1 MFIEIILWILLGP
14 KLGIKNVVKIKI
26 KTVSLTFF
34 KKIGN
39 NKFLKNI
46 AQFYSNMMYI
56 DF

>member
-1 MFIEIILWILLGP
+1 MFIEMFLWILLGP
-14 KLGIKNVVKIKI
+14 KVWYKKVAEIKI
-26 KTVSLTFF
+26 KTVGLTIF

-39 NKFLKNI
+39 VEFFYNI